1 MRIDVLTLF
10 PEMFA
15 PMEQSIMKRAIEKE
29 KITFDTIDFRDFA
42 FHKHNRV
49 DDYVLVEEPVYY

>member
-15 PMEQSIMKRAIEKE
+15 PMEQSMMKRAIEKE
-29 KITFDTIDFRDFA
+29 KI
-42 FHKHNRV
+42 NRPKS
-49 DDYVLVEEPVYY
+49 DDIILTKLWAKDEHTELSKQ